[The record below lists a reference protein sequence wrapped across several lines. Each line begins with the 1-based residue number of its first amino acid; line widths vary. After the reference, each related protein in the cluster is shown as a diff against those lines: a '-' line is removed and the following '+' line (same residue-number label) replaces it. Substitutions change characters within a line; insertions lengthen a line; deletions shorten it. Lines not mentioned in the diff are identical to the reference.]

1 MKDTPDVPNYSHLL
15 FVFVSLSRLCPTY
28 HFCWLLTIISETSG
42 LVHRCRQIGRRHWST
57 ASAKQEDTT
66 RGHSCVN
73 TVTTWILERTPERH
87 MQEHS
92 WTREARNCS
101 PHTGRTG
108 VRQTKERGDFND
120 WVKKSRLGLRWPFLR
135 WCLAKY
141 RQHTSLNTFWST
153 F

>member
-73 TVTTWILERTPERH
+73 TVSQLGFWRGHLRDTCRNTPGHVKRETVHHTQADRTE
-87 MQEHS
+87 
-92 WTREARNCS
+92 
-101 PHTGRTG
+101 

-120 WVKKSRLGLRWPFLR
+120 WVKKSWLGLRWPFLR

-141 RQHTSLNTFWST
+141 RQHT
-153 F
+153 